1 MFNQDPETEAIVMIG
16 EIGGEEEER
25 AAAFC
30 AREVRKPM
38 AAFIA
43 GRTAPPGRR
52 MGHAGAIIS
61 GGAGHRRVQARRAGG
76 GRHPRRRLAVAHPAA
91 PARRRRPLAHR
102 RVTSPDPPTRVGG
115 RDYIPPLPPSERG
128 TAPDRPDGVG
138 LFRLAGWGWGFTIAL
153 FLVVGSV
160 MLIGYLRDDP
170 GRNPAPAAYRVAVCD
185 AFAELSAGTE
195 ALELGVAGRDD
206 PRAARGRDGRDRG
219 PRGFRQQRTGRPAGL
234 GARALPERAA
244 REPDHHALQRAAALE
259 SGPAEEDLEVARTAD
274 AQGREALSDGRYGF
288 TCDA

>member
-1 MFNQDPETEAIVMIG
+1 M
-16 EIGGEEEER
+16 
-25 AAAFC
+25 
-30 AREVRKPM
+30 
-38 AAFIA
+38 
-43 GRTAPPGRR
+43 
-52 MGHAGAIIS
+52 
-61 GGAGHRRVQARRAGG
+61 
-76 GRHPRRRLAVAHPAA
+76 
-91 PARRRRPLAHR
+91 
-102 RVTSPDPPTRVGG
+102 GG

-195 ALELGVAGRDD
+195 ALELGSPTATIRHCVK
-206 PRAARGRDGRDRG
+206 PRW
-219 PRGFRQQRTGRPAGL
+219 PRSRPTWIPPDSALAGL
-234 GARALPERAA
+234 PDW
-244 REPDHHALQRAAALE
+244 EPGRSLNELLGSQIITLSNGAAALE

-274 AQGREALSDGRYGF
+274 AQGRRRCPTAATASPATPEARGAPTGRR
-288 TCDA
+288 